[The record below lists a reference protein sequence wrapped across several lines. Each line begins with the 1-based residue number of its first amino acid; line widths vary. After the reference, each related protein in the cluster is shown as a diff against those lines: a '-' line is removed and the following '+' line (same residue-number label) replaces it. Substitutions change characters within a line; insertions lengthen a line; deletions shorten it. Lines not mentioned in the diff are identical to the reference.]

1 MQLKAL
7 GNLKGTISTID
18 DLLNQFGKI
27 NDTNYKDAVKFLT
40 NGLKDCSVESVKL
53 AIAQGNLS
61 KVQAKAILTA
71 KGLEGAEL
79 KTALSTTTMDAAN
92 KKATLST
99 SSLKAAMAGLNAT
112 LAANPLFAVGI
123 LIASVLAGTKI
134 IEGLTTLL
142 LKKFT
147 K

>member
-1 MQLKAL
+1 MQLKSL
-7 GNLKGTISTID
+7 GNLNIAKDIIMTNADDFYKIS
-18 DLLNQFGKI
+18 
-27 NDTNYKDAVKFLT
+27 DAVKGLNKEYT
-40 NGLKDCSVESVKL
+40 INALAYSTLSEQQKIKILLNNGLSASEAKL
-53 AIAQGNLS
+53 A
-61 KVQAKAILTA
+61 V
-71 KGLEGAEL
+71 
-79 KTALSTTTMDAAN
+79 STLATDAAN
-92 KKATLST
+92 KKATMSV
-99 SSLKAAMAGLNAT
+99 SSLKEAMVGLNAT